1 MIDQFLA
8 FFVGVGL
15 AAAVGVRIFIPLLV
29 VSISAFT
36 NNLILSNYFT
46 WMGSLP
52 VIIILIVI
60 CVFETMAFFV
70 PWLDNF
76 LDAVEHPLSIITGII
91 ITGAVIA
98 DFNPYIKWIFAL
110 IIGGAISGT
119 INAATGLLRL
129 KVSAE
134 SGGKNNF
141 IFSTIEII
149 SAIVLS
155 LVSIFAPIFAG
166 FITAICLIYFTFII
180 RNKFLSPAKN
190 KD

>member
-1 MIDQFLA
+1 MTDQFLA
-8 FFVGVGL
+8 FLVGVGL
-15 AAAVGVRIFIPLLV
+15 AAAVGIRIFIPLLV

-46 WMGSLP
+46 WIGSLP
-52 VIIILIVI
+52 VMIYLIVI
-60 CVFETMAFFV
+60 CVFEMIAFFV

-110 IIGGAISGT
+110 IIGGAVSGT